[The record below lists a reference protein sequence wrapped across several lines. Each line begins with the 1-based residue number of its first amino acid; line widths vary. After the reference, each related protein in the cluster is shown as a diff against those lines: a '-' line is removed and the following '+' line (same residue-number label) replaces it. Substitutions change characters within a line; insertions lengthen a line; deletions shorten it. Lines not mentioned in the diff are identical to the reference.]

1 MNENENMMKWAERVR
16 LEQDAKIAEAHERH
30 KNDPAYK
37 EHMKMKAGEERKPHV
52 NSYWCEC
59 GECEFK
65 RNRRQ
70 EHLFHPFYAKVREIV
85 ADVEHQQI
93 IKGAEKYPE
102 PFNPHNW
109 TPKELLQH
117 LMQELRDGQVY
128 GVGLFELIEKLEKEV
143 EIERRGFDLLEKAV
157 EEKAASSE
165 TILMHYHKLREQE
178 PHKLPDNR
186 AELQQRIEELEK
198 ELKSTSKAAE
208 FWKLK
213 YIREIGDSKGA
224 K

>member
-1 MNENENMMKWAERVR
+1 MDENKRMMAWAEKVR
-16 LEQDAKIAEAHERH
+16 LEQDAKIAEVHERH

-37 EHMKMKAGEERKPHV
+37 EHMKMKAAEEREPHV
-52 NSYWCEC
+52 NSYWCKCEK
-59 GECEFK
+59 CEF
-65 RNRRQ
+65 RRRRRV
-70 EHLFHPFYAKVREIV
+70 EHLDHPFYAKVREIV

-143 EIERRGFDLLEKAV
+143 AAERRGFDLIEKAIDQSSDA
-157 EEKAASSE
+157 KAIFADF
-165 TILMHYHKLREQE
+165 HRLREQE
-178 PHKLPDNR
+178 TGELPDVR
-186 AELQQRIEELEK
+186 ADLRQRIDELEK

-213 YIREIGDSKGA
+213 YIREIGATDPNR
-224 K
+224 